1 MTNGMKN
8 LKRFVLLLAAII
20 FLSSSR
26 GYKDLPGQNP
36 SAVQIILT
44 SDAHYGTSR
53 TFQGAK
59 GVDAHVVNAAMI
71 AKMNSLPDVSLP
83 QDGGIK
89 SGQKIG
95 YVDYIFQTGDI
106 TNRMETSI
114 SAQPAAKSWAQ
125 FKTDYVDGITLKNK
139 NNRKAELLAVPGNHD
154 VSNALGYYT
163 KMSPLSDVSTLS
175 GIYNLM
181 LRPSVP
187 RTISTF
193 NYAKDRVNY
202 SRDIGGVHFCFLQ
215 MWPDS
220 VVRIWLNKDLE
231 KVPLATPVVLV
242 AHDPPAAVN
251 THFTNPNGTHSIN
264 ETDKFINVVD
274 ERFKSGKTIAS
285 APIMEQRAFTTFL
298 KQHPNIKTYLHGHIH
313 ESKFY
318 TYTGVDKDI
327 QLNAVSSD
335 SPMKGA
341 TSGADE
347 TRVTFNF
354 AILDPG
360 TMTLT
365 VRECLWNPEPSNS
378 SATVKWGKS
387 VIINLK

>member
-1 MTNGMKN
+1 MANGMKA
-8 LKRFVLLLAAII
+8 LKRLALLFAAIV
-20 FLSSSR
+20 FLSSSPEYR
-26 GYKDLPGQNP
+26 DF
-36 SAVQIILT
+36 SAQDTSPVQIILT

-59 GVDAHVVNAAMI
+59 NVDAHIVNAAMI
-71 AKMNSLPDVSLP
+71 ARMNSLPNVSLP

-163 KMSPLSDVSTLS
+163 KMSPLTDASTLT
-175 GIYNLM
+175 GLYNLM
-181 LRPSVP
+181 LEPRVP
-187 RTISTF
+187 RTTSTF
-193 NYAKDRVNY
+193 NYANDRVNY
-202 SRDIGGVHFCFLQ
+202 SRDIAGVHFCFLQ

-220 VVRIWLNKDLE
+220 VVRIWLNKDL
-231 KVPLATPVVLV
+231 KNVPATTPVVLV

-274 ERFKSGKTIAS
+274 EKFKSGKTIAS
-285 APIMEQRAFTTFL
+285 APIIEQRAFSTFL
-298 KQHPNIKTYLHGHIH
+298 KQHPNIKAYLHGHIH

-318 TYTGVDKDI
+318 TYTGADKDVQI
-327 QLNAVSSD
+327 NAVSSD

-347 TRVTFNF
+347 SRVTFNF

-365 VRECLWNPEPSNS
+365 VRECLWNPEPSNP
-378 SATVKWGKS
+378 AAEVKWGKS
-387 VIINLK
+387 VIIHLK